1 MAYSREIKIGA
12 VVVITIAITVWG
24 YNFLKGYNVFST
36 QRTFYAVYPK
46 VEGLTVSSPVLVN
59 GFKIGF
65 VQTMNFHPDNS
76 GNVVAKFLVTN
87 DELKIPVQSTA
98 RIISSDLLGS
108 KAIEIVMNDTT
119 VFAENG
125 DTLLPDIKATLTDE
139 LNKTVEPLKAR
150 AFSILAQ
157 LDSAMS
163 DIRHI
168 VNKENRDNLSK
179 SVASLKSSLANLE
192 SATGGLDTLVSE
204 EKGKLAKIFTN
215 LESITGNIKNNNDKI
230 QNILTNF
237 SALSDTLAKSN
248 FKSAIESADKA
259 LTEAADVF
267 SKINSGEGSIGMLIN
282 NDSLYNNLNNA
293 SENLDK
299 LFLDIKENPGR
310 YVTISVF
317 GRKEKEVKLKN

>member
-1 MAYSREIKIGA
+1 MKYSKEIKIGA
-12 VVVITIAITVWG
+12 VIVLTIAFSFWG
-24 YNFLKGYNVFST
+24 FNFLKGFNIFGT
-36 QRTFYAVYPK
+36 QRHFYAVYPK
-46 VEGLTVSSPVLVN
+46 VEGLTISSPVLIN
-59 GFKIGF
+59 GYKIGF
-65 VQTMNFHPDNS
+65 VQTMYFHPDNS
-76 GNVVAKFLVTN
+76 GNVIVKMQLTN
-87 DELKIPVQSTA
+87 TSFNVPVQSTA
-98 RIISSDLLGS
+98 RIISADLLGS
-108 KAIEIVMNDTT
+108 KAIELVMKDTL
-119 VFAENG
+119 VYAESG

-150 AFSILAQ
+150 AISIFAQ
-157 LDSAMS
+157 LDSVMG

-179 SVASLKSSLANLE
+179 SVASLKSTLANLE
-192 SATGGLDTLVSE
+192 SATGGLDTLVTE
-204 EKGKLAKIFTN
+204 EKDKLAKIFDN

-267 SKINSGEGSIGMLIN
+267 KKINSGEGSIGMLVN

-293 SENLDK
+293 SKNLDN
-299 LFLDIKENPGR
+299 LFIDIKEHPGR

-317 GRKEKEVKLKN
+317 GSKEKKANK